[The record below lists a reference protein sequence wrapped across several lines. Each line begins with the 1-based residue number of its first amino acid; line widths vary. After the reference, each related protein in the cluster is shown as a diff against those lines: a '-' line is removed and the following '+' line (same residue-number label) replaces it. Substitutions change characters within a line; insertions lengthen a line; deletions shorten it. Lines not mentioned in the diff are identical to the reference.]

1 MPENGTN
8 GKEPLSW
15 RRVAIC
21 LMAWTAFV
29 LTLVAWPTPTE
40 GQLMIVA
47 GALATAGGVSGYVAN
62 GLSKER
68 LTPTP

>member
-1 MPENGTN
+1 MANNMN

-15 RRVAIC
+15 KRVAIC
-21 LMAWTAFV
+21 LMAWTAFILLV
-29 LTLVAWPTPTE
+29 VAWPTPTE

-62 GLSKER
+62 SLAKEK
-68 LTPTP
+68 PAA